1 MKVWIVPTTVNV
13 KIAQFFLQL
22 QRGADHLCPVQPD
35 QHGWMYSG
43 RGNTSIDV
51 EKWNCGKQIKSK
63 IIQSL
68 PQAYTHTDGRALF
81 ASGSPFPDFQGFG
94 KVREDSIC
102 YFCQLERNSLSI
114 YSMKINFFI
123 SLQTYKPGQGNN
135 AYIFPGAS
143 LAVIAAGQDTWHTLL
158 TWLDLTILT
167 LLITFHPQAFTTF
180 RTEFSSPQQ
189 KLSQIWCLKK
199 ILRWAGKKPRRGDH
213 FHWGWPPPP
222 LPHPFMVNIIYN
234 EIANEIFF
242 RLYPPLSNIQEI
254 SVQIAKKVYT
264 VHGLECCTLN

>member
-158 TWLDLTILT
+158 TWQFWLCWSLSIPRHSPHFGRSFPLRGGSSRRYGVWGRSCGRQVKNQGVG
-167 LLITFHPQAFTTF
+167 ITFSGVDPHS
-180 RTEFSSPQQ
+180 E
-189 KLSQIWCLKK
+189 
-199 ILRWAGKKPRRGDH
+199 
-213 FHWGWPPPP
+213 PP
-222 LPHPFMVNIIYN
+222 IYGQYY
-234 EIANEIFF
+234 
-242 RLYPPLSNIQEI
+242 L
-254 SVQIAKKVYT
+254 
-264 VHGLECCTLN
+264 